1 MYNEQMIQEL
11 RKRWNALQQALA
23 REGGDA
29 ILITTNV
36 NLFYVSGRIFSGAA
50 YVRPEGDPLFFVRR
64 PVGLKGGNV
73 IYIRKPEEIVGHL
86 QQRGIP
92 MPAKLF
98 FETDSISYN
107 EYRRYEK
114 IFDPRVV
121 CNGTQLLRG
130 VRSIKTIYEIGR
142 IMRSGVLHARL
153 YERIPSLY
161 RPGMTDTE
169 LSIEIERE
177 SRRLGSLGI
186 FRIFGQSM
194 EIFMGSLLAGDNADA
209 PSPYDF
215 ALGGAGLDASLPVGG
230 NGTPLTD
237 GTSVMV
243 DMGGNFTGYMTDM
256 TRMYIEGE
264 PSVKAVE
271 VLELSASI
279 CRALAD
285 MMHPGVPAADLY
297 NKALQMATDAGMAD
311 FFMGHRS
318 HAGFVGHGVGIEI
331 NELPVIAPRSRD
343 ILAAGN
349 VIALEPKFVVPG
361 LGAIGIENTY
371 VVAADGAPEVLT
383 KAPENFIR
391 LD

>member
-142 IMRSGVLHARL
+142 IMRSGVMHARL

-256 TRMYIEGE
+256 TRVFSVGKLTDRAYKAHDTALEIQRRIEQT
-264 PSVKAVE
+264 A
-271 VLELSASI
+271 A
-279 CRALAD
+279 
-285 MMHPGVPAADLY
+285 PGVPAADLY
-297 NKALQMATDAGMAD
+297 NLAVRIAADAGLSD
-311 FFMGHRS
+311 YFMGHRQQ
-318 HAGFVGHGVGIEI
+318 AGFIGHGIGIEI
-331 NELPVIAPRSRD
+331 NEAPVLAPRSKEA
-343 ILAAGN
+343 LVPGM
-349 VIALEPKFVVPG
+349 VFALEPKFVIPSV
-361 LGAIGIENTY
+361 GAVGIENSFLVT
-371 VVAADGAPEVLT
+371 DNGIEKLT
-383 KAPENFIR
+383 HCEEAIVP
-391 LD
+391 LQ

>member
-1 MYNEQMIQEL
+1 M
-11 RKRWNALQQALA
+11 
-23 REGGDA
+23 
-29 ILITTNV
+29 
-36 NLFYVSGRIFSGAA
+36 
-50 YVRPEGDPLFFVRR
+50 
-64 PVGLKGGNV
+64 

-98 FETDSISYN
+98 LETDSISYN

-256 TRMYIEGE
+256 TRVFSVGKLTDRAYKAHDTALEIQRRIEQT
-264 PSVKAVE
+264 A
-271 VLELSASI
+271 A
-279 CRALAD
+279 
-285 MMHPGVPAADLY
+285 PGVPAADLY
-297 NKALQMATDAGMAD
+297 NLAVRIAADAGLSD
-311 FFMGHRS
+311 YFMGHRQQ
-318 HAGFVGHGVGIEI
+318 AGFIGHGIGIEI
-331 NELPVIAPRSRD
+331 NEAPVLAPRSKEA
-343 ILAAGN
+343 LVPGM
-349 VIALEPKFVVPG
+349 VFALEPKFVIPSV
-361 LGAIGIENTY
+361 GAVGIENSFLVTDNG
-371 VVAADGAPEVLT
+371 VEKLT
-383 KAPENFIR
+383 HCEEAIVP
-391 LD
+391 LQ

>member
-121 CNGTQLLRG
+121 CNGTQVLRG

-256 TRMYIEGE
+256 TRVFSVGKLTDRAYKAHDTALEIQRRIEQT
-264 PSVKAVE
+264 A
-271 VLELSASI
+271 A
-279 CRALAD
+279 
-285 MMHPGVPAADLY
+285 PGVPAADLY
-297 NKALQMATDAGMAD
+297 NLAVRIAADAGLSD
-311 FFMGHRS
+311 YFMGHRQQ
-318 HAGFVGHGVGIEI
+318 AGFIGHGIGIEI
-331 NELPVIAPRSRD
+331 NEAPVLAPRSKEA
-343 ILAAGN
+343 LVPGM
-349 VIALEPKFVVPG
+349 VFALEPKFVIPSV
-361 LGAIGIENTY
+361 GAVGIENSFLVT
-371 VVAADGAPEVLT
+371 DNGIEKLT
-383 KAPENFIR
+383 HCEEAIVP
-391 LD
+391 LQ

>member
-230 NGTPLTD
+230 NGTTLTD

-256 TRMYIEGE
+256 TRVFSVGKLTDRAYKAHDTALEIQRRIEQT
-264 PSVKAVE
+264 A
-271 VLELSASI
+271 A
-279 CRALAD
+279 
-285 MMHPGVPAADLY
+285 PGVPAADLY
-297 NKALQMATDAGMAD
+297 NLAVRIAADAGLSD
-311 FFMGHRS
+311 YFMGHRQQ
-318 HAGFVGHGVGIEI
+318 AGFIGHGIGIEI
-331 NELPVIAPRSRD
+331 NEAPVLAPRSKEA
-343 ILAAGN
+343 LVPGM
-349 VIALEPKFVVPG
+349 VFALEPKFVIPSV
-361 LGAIGIENTY
+361 GAVGIENSFLVT
-371 VVAADGAPEVLT
+371 DNGIEKLT
-383 KAPENFIR
+383 HCEEAIVP
-391 LD
+391 LQ

>member
-121 CNGTQLLRG
+121 CNGTQVLRG

-177 SRRLGSLGI
+177 SRRLGALGI

-230 NGTPLTD
+230 NGTPLPD

-256 TRMYIEGE
+256 TRVFSVGKLTDRAYKAHDTALEIQRRIEQT
-264 PSVKAVE
+264 A
-271 VLELSASI
+271 A
-279 CRALAD
+279 
-285 MMHPGVPAADLY
+285 PGVPAADLY
-297 NKALQMATDAGMAD
+297 NLAVRIAADAGLSD
-311 FFMGHRS
+311 YFMGHRQQ
-318 HAGFVGHGVGIEI
+318 AGFIGHGIGIEI
-331 NELPVIAPRSRD
+331 NEAPVLAPRSKEA
-343 ILAAGN
+343 LVPGM
-349 VIALEPKFVVPG
+349 VFALEPKFVIPSV
-361 LGAIGIENTY
+361 GAVGIENSFLVT
-371 VVAADGAPEVLT
+371 DNGIEKLT
-383 KAPENFIR
+383 HCEEAIVP
-391 LD
+391 LQ

>member
-73 IYIRKPEEIVGHL
+73 IYIRKPEEIAGHL

-98 FETDSISYN
+98 LETDSISYN

-215 ALGGAGLDASLPVGG
+215 ALGGAGRDASLP
-230 NGTPLTD
+230 
-237 GTSVMV
+237 
-243 DMGGNFTGYMTDM
+243 F
-256 TRMYIEGE
+256 
-264 PSVKAVE
+264 
-271 VLELSASI
+271 
-279 CRALAD
+279 C
-285 MMHPGVPAADLY
+285 LY
-297 NKALQMATDAGMAD
+297 
-311 FFMGHRS
+311 S
-318 HAGFVGHGVGIEI
+318 
-331 NELPVIAPRSRD
+331 
-343 ILAAGN
+343 
-349 VIALEPKFVVPG
+349 
-361 LGAIGIENTY
+361 
-371 VVAADGAPEVLT
+371 
-383 KAPENFIR
+383 
-391 LD
+391 

>member
-92 MPAKLF
+92 IPAKLF

-256 TRMYIEGE
+256 TRVFSVGKLTDRAYKAHDTALEIQRRIEQT
-264 PSVKAVE
+264 A
-271 VLELSASI
+271 A
-279 CRALAD
+279 
-285 MMHPGVPAADLY
+285 PGVPAADLY
-297 NKALQMATDAGMAD
+297 NLAVRIAADAGLSD
-311 FFMGHRS
+311 YFMGHRQQ
-318 HAGFVGHGVGIEI
+318 AGFIGHGIGIEI
-331 NELPVIAPRSRD
+331 NEAPVLAPRSKEA
-343 ILAAGN
+343 LVPGM
-349 VIALEPKFVVPG
+349 VFALEPKFVIPSV
-361 LGAIGIENTY
+361 GAVGIENSFLVT
-371 VVAADGAPEVLT
+371 DNGIEKLT
-383 KAPENFIR
+383 HCEEAIVP
-391 LD
+391 LQ

>member
-1 MYNEQMIQEL
+1 
-11 RKRWNALQQALA
+11 
-23 REGGDA
+23 
-29 ILITTNV
+29 
-36 NLFYVSGRIFSGAA
+36 
-50 YVRPEGDPLFFVRR
+50 
-64 PVGLKGGNV
+64 
-73 IYIRKPEEIVGHL
+73 
-86 QQRGIP
+86 

-98 FETDSISYN
+98 LETDSISYN

-215 ALGGAGLDASLPVGG
+215 ALGEGRSGRLASGRRKRYSVDRR
-230 NGTPLTD
+230 NQRD
-237 GTSVMV
+237 GRY
-243 DMGGNFTGYMTDM
+243 GREFH
-256 TRMYIEGE
+256 R
-264 PSVKAVE
+264 
-271 VLELSASI
+271 
-279 CRALAD
+279 
-285 MMHPGVPAADLY
+285 LY
-297 NKALQMATDAGMAD
+297 DRHD
-311 FFMGHRS
+311 PCFFRS
-318 HAGFVGHGVGIEI
+318 E
-331 NELPVIAPRSRD
+331 S
-343 ILAAGN
+343 
-349 VIALEPKFVVPG
+349 
-361 LGAIGIENTY
+361 
-371 VVAADGAPEVLT
+371 
-383 KAPENFIR
+383 
-391 LD
+391 

>member
-256 TRMYIEGE
+256 TRVFSVGKLTDRAYKAHDTALEIQRRIEQT
-264 PSVKAVE
+264 A
-271 VLELSASI
+271 A
-279 CRALAD
+279 
-285 MMHPGVPAADLY
+285 PGVPAADLY
-297 NKALQMATDAGMAD
+297 NLAVRIAADAGLSD
-311 FFMGHRS
+311 YFMGHRQQ
-318 HAGFVGHGVGIEI
+318 AGFIGHGIGIEI
-331 NELPVIAPRSRD
+331 NEAPVLAPRSKEA
-343 ILAAGN
+343 LVPGM
-349 VIALEPKFVVPG
+349 VFALEPKFVIPSV
-361 LGAIGIENTY
+361 GAVGIENSFLVT
-371 VVAADGAPEVLT
+371 DNGIEKLT
-383 KAPENFIR
+383 HCEEAIVP
-391 LD
+391 LH